1 MSDKEYEVAVELM
14 LQKVE
19 LCEAQGDAKT
29 ITIEL
34 DRTNEL
40 NVSFFERA
48 KSDIRLAHVH
58 MRLCDPTPATEYAGS
73 ARHTFH

>member
-14 LQKVE
+14 LQKVALCKAHDNVE
-19 LCEAQGDAKT
+19 L

-40 NVSFFERA
+40 NVSFYERA
-48 KSDIRLAHVH
+48 KSDIRLAHVN
-58 MRLCDPTPATEYAGS
+58 MRLCDPTPATEYAKS
-73 ARHTFH
+73 AIHVFH